1 MTFSRVMLPWQKLA
15 AWSKRASRIPPSA
28 FSAIISRASS
38 SYVYP
43 SRSATIFRWLTV
55 LETVIR
61 SKSYIWQRDRIVGSS
76 LFFSVV
82 ARMKMTYEG
91 GSSSV
96 FRKALKACVESMWT
110 SSMMKTLYL
119 PICGGMRVC
128 SISCLIFSTELLE
141 AASSSKIL
149 YERPSANALQLS
161 HSPQASPSAV
171 GCSQL
176 MVLAKIRAHVVLPT
190 PRGPQKRKAW
200 ASLPLAMAFF
210 SVVVSASCPTT
221 DEKDIGRYFLA
232 ETWYSI
238 KMILW
243 RG

>member
-1 MTFSRVMLPWQKLA
+1 
-15 AWSKRASRIPPSA
+15 
-28 FSAIISRASS
+28 
-38 SYVYP
+38 
-43 SRSATIFRWLTV
+43 
-55 LETVIR
+55 
-61 SKSYIWQRDRIVGSS
+61 
-76 LFFSVV
+76 
-82 ARMKMTYEG
+82 MTYEG

-149 YERPSANALQLS
+149 YERPSAKDRQDS
-161 HSPQASPSAV
+161 HCPHGSISAV
-171 GCSQL
+171 GLEQL
-176 MVLAKIRAHVVLPT
+176 MALAKMRAVDVFPT